1 MSNIEELM
9 TDFYNILVQI
19 RYPKITTASIKN
31 LELTILSGENR
42 LSLLSWLLAEKSP
55 ATAVKLQKLK
65 GTALEEEL
73 LMSYSEIGICS
84 NKKLLLG
91 NCSLE
96 KQIPTLRLLLD
107 FIKCI
112 FIESSEIKYDIKKS
126 TDDILNVYTI
136 EDSSTFTYNIEP
148 QLNYSESIE
157 YFDNLQK
164 CLNEHQELSSIY
176 KSENKEY
183 LMEHDPCEVICNWNI
198 TEKEMIF
205 YETDENKENNK
216 VDQDLLFNE
225 EKKKFIETF
234 LSIESCKSIF
244 DAKTVTNNI
253 YSMDADINDIYTNF
267 SSLIQFLQA
276 RKEILETN
284 IPKEIKKSNTPLSE
298 IIENTVRN
306 TEEAINVKLEN

>member
-31 LELTILSGENR
+31 LELTILGGENR

-73 LMSYSEIGICS
+73 LTSYSEIGICS

-136 EDSSTFTYNIEP
+136 EDSNTFTYNIEP

-164 CLNEHQELSSIY
+164 CLNEHQELSSIC

-198 TEKEMIF
+198 TEKGMIF
-205 YETDENKENNK
+205 NETDENKENNK
-216 VDQDLLFNE
+216 IDQDLLFNE

-234 LSIESCKSIF
+234 SSIESCNSIF

-253 YSMDADINDIYTNF
+253 HSMDADINDIYTNF
-267 SSLIQFLQA
+267 SSLTQFLQA

-306 TEEAINVKLEN
+306 TEEAINIKLEN

>member
-65 GTALEEEL
+65 DTALEEEL
-73 LMSYSEIGICS
+73 LMSYSEIGICN

-126 TDDILNVYTI
+126 TDDIFNVYTI

-183 LMEHDPCEVICNWNI
+183 LTEHDSCEVICNWNI
-198 TEKEMIF
+198 TEKGTIF

-216 VDQDLLFNE
+216 IDQDLFNE

-244 DAKTVTNNI
+244 DTKTIINNI

-267 SSLIQFLQA
+267 SSLTQFLQA

-298 IIENTVRN
+298 IIENTMRN
-306 TEEAINVKLEN
+306 TEEAINIKLEN